1 MIQHTDVDTQSGST
15 SYLINWH
22 TITAI
27 CKAYRV
33 MIGAICMVRC
43 SDDDRTCPYDVYWSS
58 LPVGSISNFENLAR
72 SSGGVLT

>member
-15 SYLINWH
+15 SNLINWH

-33 MIGAICMVRC
+33 MIGAICMTRC
-43 SDDDRTCPYDVYWSS
+43 SEDERTCPYDVYCSS
-58 LPVGSISNFENLAR
+58 LPAGRTSNLENLAR
-72 SSGGVLT
+72 SSGGVLM

>member
-33 MIGAICMVRC
+33 MIGATYM
-43 SDDDRTCPYDVYWSS
+43 YDAM
-58 LPVGSISNFENLAR
+58 LR
-72 SSGGVLT
+72 